1 MAIRQTFEY
10 SVVKVRLLNII
21 LTLNRRFGL
30 NAVSRA
36 TCPQPMHEDL
46 AIRAD
51 PTEPP
56 LWKYLPKCNS
66 PGPQT
71 SLLLIS
77 LNVQ

>member
-10 SVVKVRLLNII
+10 SVVKVRMLNII
-21 LTLNRRFGL
+21 LTLNGRFGL
-30 NAVSRA
+30 NAVYMN

-46 AIRAD
+46 TIRD
-51 PTEPP
+51 EPTEPP
-56 LWKYLPKCNS
+56 PWKYLPKCNS